1 MTITLIEGSPHRNGS
16 TAMLS
21 EQFRKG
27 AEESGHIVRIFDAA
41 HARISPCMACEFCHT
56 EGRGKCAIDDDMTE
70 LGDMILAS
78 DIVVLSTPVYF
89 FSMSAQ
95 MKAAIDRMYAFL
107 NEMAGQ
113 VKAMALIA
121 AAYNPDPHIMDVLV
135 ANYLS
140 IVSFLGA
147 KNAGM
152 ILASGCGTPEATEN
166 SEYPS
171 EAYALGKK
179 IR

>member
-27 AEESGHIVRIFDAA
+27 AEEEGHTVRVFDAS
-41 HARISPCMACEFCHT
+41 HAEISPCMACEYCHT
-56 EGRGKCAIDDDMTE
+56 KGKGACAIDDDMSE
-70 LGDMILAS
+70 LRKLILSS
-78 DIVVLSTPVYF
+78 DVVVFSTPVYF

-95 MKAAIDRMYAFL
+95 MKAVVDRMYAFL
-107 NEMAGQ
+107 NEITVK

-121 AAYNPDPHIMDVLV
+121 AANNPDPHIMDILV

-140 IVSFLGA
+140 ITSFLDVR
-147 KNAGM
+147 NAGM
-152 ILASGCGTPEATEN
+152 ILASGCGTPDTTVATE
-166 SEYPS
+166 YPAA
-171 EAYALGKK
+171 AYRFGRS
-179 IR
+179 I